1 MRPIE
6 LMPNA
11 PHRPTVLDD
20 IAFAE
25 SVLEASADCIKFV
38 SLDGRLRYMN
48 TLGLCLMEID
58 EFSAVEGQLYTALWP
73 AHNRP
78 MLEEALETARRGQVA
93 RFRGDCPTAKGKTKW
108 WEVVVSPV
116 RAAEGGVKGFVAISR
131 DVTDRH
137 LEEEA
142 AALMAQES
150 AHRTKNF
157 FAVVEGLISLSARR
171 ASKDSQAFAET
182 LRARL
187 SALGRA
193 VSYVGP
199 LEPAPDLSL
208 HALAYDL
215 FSPYGAIKLRGDDA
229 PIGRNGAAAL
239 ALALHEL
246 STNAVKYGALAQP
259 NGHVTV
265 ATKRDGDRYQ
275 IIWEEHGA
283 VGAQQGAS
291 GFGSMLIENAVR
303 THLEGVF
310 EREWRESGLVLRMDV
325 ALEALAR

>member
-1 MRPIE
+1 MRPTD

-11 PHRPTVLDD
+11 PQRPAVLDD
-20 IAFAE
+20 QAFAT
-25 SVLEASADCIKFV
+25 SLLEASADCIKFIGP
-38 SLDGRLRYMN
+38 DGRLKYMN

-58 EFSAVEGQLYTALWP
+58 DFSAVEGQPYVSLWP
-73 AHNRP
+73 AHNRA
-78 MLEEALETARRGQVA
+78 MLEEALETARGGEIA
-93 RFRGDCPTAKGKTKW
+93 RFRGDCPTAKGAPRW

-116 RAAEGGVKGFVAISR
+116 RAGDGGVKGFVAVSR
-131 DVTDRH
+131 DVTARH

-171 ASKDSQAFAET
+171 ASPESQAFAET

-193 VSYVGP
+193 VNYVGP

-208 HALAYDL
+208 HALAHEL

-229 PIGRNGAAAL
+229 PVGRNGAAAL

-259 NGHVTV
+259 TGSVTV
-265 ATKRDGDRYQ
+265 TTTRDGERYR
-275 IIWEEHGA
+275 ILWEETGA
-283 VGAQQGAS
+283 VGAKQGAG
-291 GFGSMLIENAVR
+291 GFGTMLIENAIR
-303 THLEGVF
+303 THLEGTL
-310 EREWRESGLVLRMDV
+310 EREWRAEGLVARMDV